1 MAQWPRNALRETKR
15 TLMQAHTTA
24 INQARELEMAGMMR
38 QVGSAENIEA
48 VTAFFE
54 KRAPR
59 FD

>member
-1 MAQWPRNALRETKR
+1 LAA
-15 TLMQAHTTA
+15 
-24 INQARELEMAGMMR
+24 MMR
-38 QVGSAENIEA
+38 QVGTPENIEA